1 MRYVLTCQFLTITKG
16 VYMSILLMSPQLQEF
31 CEKHNLYEYGVT
43 HVITMPDGFK
53 FTTQD
58 SELAE
63 SFRRG
68 SDTLAF
74 VDTIVELG
82 E

>member
-1 MRYVLTCQFLTITKG
+1 
-16 VYMSILLMSPQLQEF
+16 MSILLMSPQLQEF

-43 HVITMPDGFK
+43 YVVTMPDGFK
-53 FTTQD
+53 FSTQD
-58 SELAE
+58 SELAD